1 MADEL
6 LLKSDANG
14 KSSCGYD
21 RRLWQAALL
30 SFLIGFILFP
40 IAGYFLIRKY
50 SFLAGI
56 TAFSGPAAGSLLLL
70 AAVLTYSGSFKKMF
84 QTLDMHPLPLLIC
97 LVVLPTVSLAIT
109 LSGGL
114 VTVYWQKLAAHYN
127 WTFGVPP
134 TVDIAQ
140 NGNNTQV
147 MILTVSALLLA
158 PFYEEVL
165 FRKALFEF
173 IRHYCGVFLAF
184 MLAPFDE
191 EILFRKALSE
201 FIRHYCGVVLAFIIA
216 PLVFAVMHASLLQLP
231 GLFVMALIW
240 QFIYFFSRNLTVT
253 MVLHLCNN
261 IMAVGALLASRYM
274 A

>member
-70 AAVLTYSGSFKKMF
+70 AAVLAYSGSFKKMF
-84 QTLDMHPLPLLIC
+84 QTLDMYPLPLLIC
-97 LVVLPTVSLAIT
+97 LVVLPAVALAIT

-127 WTFGVPP
+127 WTFGVPL

-173 IRHYCGVFLAF
+173 ARH
-184 MLAPFDE
+184 
-191 EILFRKALSE
+191 
-201 FIRHYCGVVLAFIIA
+201 HCGVVPAFIIA